1 MGVEIVVV
9 AAIAYVG
16 FVQWLQH
23 QRRTLIHQ
31 ERLAAIEKG
40 ASLPVDAEPQRSWLA
55 ALAWPRDAAD
65 PGSEEAQRRRRW
77 NVQRLLL
84 LAGLVWLSL
93 GVGAFVVLSAIL
105 SSGSAAAAD
114 VPRGLEWIG
123 LAPAMIG
130 VSHLIVYAVGR
141 NRDR

>member
-1 MGVEIVVV
+1 MEV
-9 AAIAYVG
+9 AAVVIAIAFYRG
-16 FVQWLQH
+16 FTQVLQH
-23 QRRTLIHQ
+23 HRRALVHR

-40 ASLPVDAEPQRSWLA
+40 LPLPPEATASLSPEAE
-55 ALAWPRDAAD
+55 
-65 PGSEEAQRRRRW
+65 RRRSW

-93 GVGAFVVLSAIL
+93 GISTYVVLSAIFAAN
-105 SSGSAAAAD
+105 SPSAAE

-130 VSHLIVYAVGR
+130 LSHLVVYAVGR
-141 NRDR
+141 RRDG